1 MARRTAYSTGETQ
14 SVFFRACDIT
24 KPEPPVLRHGG
35 PCFDWG
41 RATLVALCVV
51 FFSGL
56 ATLAYAALG

>member
-1 MARRTAYSTGETQ
+1 MARKSSYAAGEAQ

-24 KPEPPVLRHGG
+24 KPTPPVLRHGG

-51 FFSGL
+51 FCAGL
-56 ATLAYAALG
+56 ATLAYAAIG

>member
-1 MARRTAYSTGETQ
+1 MARKSYAAGEAQ

-41 RATLVALCVV
+41 RAVLVALSLAL
-51 FFSGL
+51 FGGL
-56 ATLAYAALG
+56 ATLAYAAMS

>member
-1 MARRTAYSTGETQ
+1 MARKSSYSAGETQ
-14 SVFFRACDIT
+14 SVFFNSCDIT

-51 FFSGL
+51 FVGGL
-56 ATLAYAALG
+56 ATLAYAALT